1 MPQRFL
7 EIDQVNIHGRSLPE
21 AWFGVDARK
30 TVLESW
36 LTLRR
41 VTSASAELRDV
52 KGDLQHTGLPIA
64 PTT

>member
-7 EIDQVNIHGRSLPE
+7 DIDQVNIHRGSLPE
-21 AWFGVDARK
+21 AWFSVDARK
-30 TVLESW
+30 TVLEPW

-52 KGDLQHTGLPIA
+52 RGNLQHTGLPIA
-64 PTT
+64 PAT